1 MDVVMPRRRKWWTP
15 MTKVVRLRCV
25 LMCPIGGTSMHAWR
39 PTAAQSRLFISTNPD
54 RLSRTLT
61 RAKENEVRTD
71 VHEIGFE
78 KMNPAMR
85 AAILYEANPAFNV
98 DDPRPIW
105 SELLQNFPVIK
116 WEMGVGFFRA
126 DDITAA
132 GRHPDVISVNPYTG
146 LSMGMGSRDPL
157 IPLHLTGDTHLRYRK
172 LLTPQLTAKRM
183 ELWGDAV
190 REVTDEL
197 IDGFIGQGKAD
208 LYEQVCE
215 PLPTKIFLRIFGLPD
230 EDREALIKFK
240 DDILGATGATLD
252 AREEAGM
259 AAGDRLREHLSKR
272 LAERKNEPLGTD
284 LISQFLTFE
293 LDGHKLTDDEIVNL
307 MHMFT
312 IAGLDTVTSSLSV
325 QLAWLAVHPDERQRL
340 VADPSLWPTA
350 VEELMRTESPV
361 PQGGLRW
368 AADDLEINGVEVK
381 KGHMIFLG
389 WASAN
394 VDPAVFDDP
403 MSVDLTRKPNRH
415 MSFAVGLHRCL
426 GSHLARLELVTA
438 LNRLHERIPNYAVTE
453 GRRIQY
459 QAIPGIRSAVK
470 IPVSFTPA

>member
-1 MDVVMPRRRKWWTP
+1 
-15 MTKVVRLRCV
+15 VR
-25 LMCPIGGTSMHAWR
+25 S
-39 PTAAQSRLFISTNPD
+39 
-54 RLSRTLT
+54 
-61 RAKENEVRTD
+61 D
-71 VHEIGFE
+71 VHEIGLAE
-78 KMNPAMR
+78 MDPAMR
-85 AAILYEANPAFNV
+85 AAILYEANPTFDV

-105 SELLQNFPVIK
+105 SDLLHNYPVIK
-116 WEMGVGFFRA
+116 WEMGIGFFRA

-172 LLTPQLTAKRM
+172 LLTPLLTAKRM
-183 ELWGDAV
+183 QPWTDAV

-197 IDGFIGQGKAD
+197 IDRFIEQGRAE
-208 LYEQVCE
+208 LYEMICQ
-215 PLPTKIFLRIFGLPD
+215 PLPSQIFMRLFGLPP
-230 EDREALIKFK
+230 EDGPLLIQFK
-240 DDILGATGATLD
+240 DGILGATGETLD
-252 AREEAGM
+252 EREQRGIE
-259 AAGDRLREHLSKR
+259 AGDRLREHLAKR
-272 LAERKNEPLGTD
+272 LAERKNEPLGED

-325 QLAWLAVHPDERQRL
+325 QLAFLATHPLDRERL
-340 VADPSLWPTA
+340 VADPTLWPTA

-368 AADDLEINGVEVK
+368 AAEDLEINGVEVK

-394 VDPAVFDDP
+394 VDPAVFEDP
-403 MSVDLTRKPNRH
+403 MTVDLARKPNRH

-426 GSHLARLELVTA
+426 GSHLARMEMVTA
-438 LNRLHERIPNYAVTE
+438 LSRFHERIPTYAVADGE
-453 GRRIQY
+453 EIVY
-459 QAIPGIRSAVK
+459 SSIPGIRQAVT
-470 IPVSFTPA
+470 IPISFPA